1 MLPIHYIKL
10 DNITSSDI
18 AFFISDYNQRLIG
31 KYNSLNEELKKELK
45 QMLAS
50 RVTL

>member
-1 MLPIHYIKL
+1 MIFFAAYDFAVRNFIKL

-31 KYNSLNEELKKELK
+31 KYNSLHEELKK
-45 QMLAS
+45 
-50 RVTL
+50 RT